1 MVFIHG
7 GGFSGGSAQLY
18 NGFVLAQRG
27 IVVVTINYRLGPLG
41 NNSFF
46 VVEICCLEKI
56 KTSIK

>member
-1 MVFIHG
+1 MIFIHG

-41 NNSFF
+41 
-46 VVEICCLEKI
+46 KI
-56 KTSIK
+56 LK